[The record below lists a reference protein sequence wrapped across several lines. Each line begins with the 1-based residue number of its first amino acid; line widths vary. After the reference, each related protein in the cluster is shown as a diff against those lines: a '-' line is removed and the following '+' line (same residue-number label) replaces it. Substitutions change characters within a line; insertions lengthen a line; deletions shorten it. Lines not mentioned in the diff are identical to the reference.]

1 MEEAVLSTVVDSI
14 YQYIQILIIFDSFI
28 SIVSS
33 ILKLPSVLLLM
44 GISLVSI
51 TKVLD
56 KLTF

>member
-1 MEEAVLSTVVDSI
+1 MLSTVVDSI